1 MHLTGRVANERGALS
16 KAALGAEPVAGH
28 MRAHFI
34 SAAPED
40 SLLEADRIMR
50 LARIRHLP
58 IAQNGVL
65 VGLLSHRD
73 VLSAS
78 ISKLEQCDPAERLNH
93 LRGIPIRDVMTRDV
107 ETATEDASL
116 SSAAVRML
124 RLKIGCLP
132 IVRGGPDGPRL
143 VGLLTESDLLRA
155 AYAPDFAG
163 ASD

>member
-1 MHLTGRVANERGALS
+1 MNHSTVATLMRTNFV
-16 KAALGAEPVAGH
+16 AAG
-28 MRAHFI
+28 
-34 SAAPED
+34 PED

-58 IAQNGVL
+58 VVDKGVL

-73 VLSAS
+73 VLAAS
-78 ISKLEQCDPAERLNH
+78 ISRLERCDPAERLNH
-93 LRGIPIRDVMTRDV
+93 LRGIPIRSVMTRELTV
-107 ETATEDASL
+107 GTEETALADA
-116 SSAAVRML
+116 ARRML

-132 IVRGGPDGPRL
+132 IVRAAADGQLQL
-143 VGLLTESDLLRA
+143 VGILTESDLLRA

>member
-1 MHLTGRVANERGALS
+1 MNHRTVSALMRTNFVS
-16 KAALGAEPVAGH
+16 AGH
-28 MRAHFI
+28 D
-34 SAAPED
+34 D

-58 IAQNGVL
+58 IVDKGVL

-73 VLSAS
+73 VLAAS
-78 ISKLEQCDPAERLNH
+78 ISRLERCDPAERLEH
-93 LRGIPIRDVMTRDV
+93 LRGVTIGAVMSRELEV
-107 ETATEDASL
+107 GSEDTTLAD
-116 SSAAVRML
+116 AARRML

-132 IVRGGPDGPRL
+132 IVRPRRNGDLEL

-155 AYAPDFAG
+155 AYAPDFTG

>member
-1 MHLTGRVANERGALS
+1 M
-16 KAALGAEPVAGH
+16 EPTPLPGQTVVTL
-28 MRAHFI
+28 MRANFV
-34 SAAPED
+34 SASPRD

-58 IAQNGVL
+58 IVEKGIL

-73 VLSAS
+73 VLAAS
-78 ISKLEQCDPAERLNH
+78 ISQLERCDPAERLEH
-93 LRGIPIRDVMTRDV
+93 LRRIPIEQVMQRDLATGT
-107 ETATEDASL
+107 ETTTCGDA
-116 SSAAVRML
+116 ARRML

-132 IVRGGPDGPRL
+132 VVRAGLDGPRL
-143 VGLLTESDLLRA
+143 VGLVTESDLLRA

>member
-1 MHLTGRVANERGALS
+1 MEPTALPGQTVVT
-16 KAALGAEPVAGH
+16 L
-28 MRAHFI
+28 MRANFV
-34 SAAPED
+34 SASPQD

-58 IAQNGVL
+58 VVEKGIL

-73 VLSAS
+73 VLAAS
-78 ISKLEQCDPAERLNH
+78 ISQLERCDPAERLEH
-93 LRGIPIRDVMTRDV
+93 LRRIPIGQVMQRDLATGT
-107 ETATEDASL
+107 ETTTFADA
-116 SSAAVRML
+116 ARRML

-132 IVRGGPDGPRL
+132 VVRAGPGGPRL

-155 AYAPDFAG
+155 AYAPDFTE

>member
-1 MHLTGRVANERGALS
+1 MAREPAVGGASSLANEN
-16 KAALGAEPVAGH
+16 VAVL
-28 MRAHFI
+28 MRANFI

-58 IAQNGVL
+58 VVKKGVL
-65 VGLLSHRD
+65 VGLISHRD

-78 ISKLEQCDPAERLNH
+78 IAKLEKCEPTARLDH
-93 LRGIPIRDVMTRDV
+93 LRSISIGEVMQREV
-107 ETATEDASL
+107 ETALETTTLA
-116 SSAAVRML
+116 SAARRML

-132 IVRGGPDGPRL
+132 VVRAGPDGPSL
-143 VGLLTESDLLRA
+143 VGLVTESDLLRA
-155 AYAPDFAG
+155 AYAPDFYG

>member
-1 MHLTGRVANERGALS
+1 MNERTA
-16 KAALGAEPVAGH
+16 PVTQTVATL
-28 MRAHFI
+28 MRTNFV
-34 SAAPED
+34 SAAPDD

-58 IAQNGVL
+58 VVDKGIL

-78 ISKLEQCDPAERLNH
+78 ISRLERCDPAERMNH
-93 LRGIPIRDVMTRDV
+93 LRGIPIRAVMARDLS
-107 ETATEDASL
+107 TATEDTIL
-116 SSAAVRML
+116 GDAARRML

-132 IVRGGPDGPRL
+132 VVRHGANGGLQL
-143 VGLLTESDLLRA
+143 VGLVTESDLLRA
-155 AYAPDFAG
+155 AYTPDFTG